1 MILFKLSKKKHHNNK
16 MSLEINVKNILNDFN
31 IVSSDDFLKILGQ
44 IMLEFK
50 SNLTVDYLK
59 GKIKKIMDLTTES
72 EKKKQCKLLLPYF
85 DWYLQGL

>member
-1 MILFKLSKKKHHNNK
+1 ML
-16 MSLEINVKNILNDFN
+16 LEIKIKNILNNFDSTL
-31 IVSSDDFLKILGQ
+31 SSEFLEILDQ

-50 SNLTVDYLK
+50 SNLTVEYLK
-59 GKIKKIMDLTTES
+59 GKIQKIMDLPTES

>member
-1 MILFKLSKKKHHNNK
+1 L
-16 MSLEINVKNILNDFN
+16 SLEINVKNILNNFDT
-31 IVSSDDFLKILGQ
+31 VSSDEFLEILDQ

>member
-1 MILFKLSKKKHHNNK
+1 
-16 MSLEINVKNILNDFN
+16 MSLEIKVNNTLQNFDN
-31 IVSSDDFLKILGQ
+31 VSSDEFLKVIDE

-50 SNLTVDYLK
+50 SNVTVEYLQ
-59 GKIKKIMDLTTES
+59 GKIKKIKDLTNES

>member
-1 MILFKLSKKKHHNNK
+1 
-16 MSLEINVKNILNDFN
+16 MSLEIKVNNILENFDG
-31 IVSSDDFLKILGQ
+31 VSSDEFLLVINE

-50 SNLTVDYLK
+50 SNITLEYLQ
-59 GKIKKIMDLTTES
+59 GKIKKIKDLTNES

>member
-1 MILFKLSKKKHHNNK
+1 
-16 MSLEINVKNILNDFN
+16 MSLEITVKNILNDFD
-31 IVSSDDFLKILGQ
+31 IVSSDEFLKILDQ

-59 GKIKKIMDLTTES
+59 GKIKKIMDLTIES

>member
-1 MILFKLSKKKHHNNK
+1 
-16 MSLEINVKNILNDFN
+16 MSLEIKVNNILQNFDN
-31 IVSSDDFLKILGQ
+31 VSSDEFLKVIDE

-50 SNLTVDYLK
+50 SNVTVEYLQ
-59 GKIKKIMDLTTES
+59 GKIKKIKDLTNEC

>member
-1 MILFKLSKKKHHNNK
+1 
-16 MSLEINVKNILNDFN
+16 MSLEIKIKNIMGDFDN
-31 IVSSDDFLKILGQ
+31 VSSDEFLEILDQ

-85 DWYLQGL
+85 DWYLQGS

>member
-1 MILFKLSKKKHHNNK
+1 
-16 MSLEINVKNILNDFN
+16 MSLEIKVNNILQNFDN
-31 IVSSDDFLKILGQ
+31 ICTDEFLKVIDE

-50 SNLTVDYLK
+50 SNVTVEYLQ
-59 GKIKKIMDLTTES
+59 GKIKKIKDLTNES